1 MDGYSYQSVCVVTDC
16 DGAPVFALPDIESA
30 AVMAATVGD
39 GTNIACI
46 PVVQLPWYPV
56 QQQAVDGTEEVTGDG
71 ER

>member
-16 DGAPVFALPDIESA
+16 DGGPVFALPDIESA

-39 GTNIACI
+39 GTNLVRI

-56 QQQAVDGTEEVTGDG
+56 QPQAAETEGVRDAYQD
-71 ER
+71 

>member
-16 DGAPVFALPDIESA
+16 DGGPVFALPDIESA
-30 AVMAATVGD
+30 AVMAAAVGD
-39 GTNIACI
+39 GANFVRI

-56 QQQAVDGTEEVTGDG
+56 QQPAVDGTEEVTGDG